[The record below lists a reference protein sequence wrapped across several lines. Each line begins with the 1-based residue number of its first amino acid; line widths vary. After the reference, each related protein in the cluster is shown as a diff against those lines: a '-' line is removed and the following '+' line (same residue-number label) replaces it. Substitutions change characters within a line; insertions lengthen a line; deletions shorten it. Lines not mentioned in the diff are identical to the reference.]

1 MPRIKDFDSLPVH
14 GAAPA
19 HGGAITASFPFSQL
33 VLPRLGVTRL
43 IFRLI
48 AKWKAAR
55 EVERTINALSALSD
69 YQLHDIG
76 LSRANIVSAA
86 TQSAAPHLRDDPKE

>member
-19 HGGAITASFPFSQL
+19 HGAAITASFPFSRQ
-33 VLPRLGVTRL
+33 VLPRLGITRML
-43 IFRLI
+43 FQLL
-48 AKWKAAR
+48 AGWKAHR
-55 EVERTINALSALSD
+55 DTERTVNALSGLSD

-76 LSRANIVSAA
+76 LTRANIISAA
-86 TQSAAPHLRDDPKE
+86 THSVTPHRRSDQK

>member
-19 HGGAITASFPFSQL
+19 QGAAITASFPYSRQ
-33 VLPRLGVTRL
+33 VLPRLGITRMVFKL
-43 IFRLI
+43 LAR
-48 AKWKAAR
+48 WKAMR
-55 EVERTINALSALSD
+55 DTERTVNALSGLSD

-76 LSRANIVSAA
+76 LTRENIVSVAA
-86 TQSAAPHLRDDPKE
+86 HSVTPHLPGDQK